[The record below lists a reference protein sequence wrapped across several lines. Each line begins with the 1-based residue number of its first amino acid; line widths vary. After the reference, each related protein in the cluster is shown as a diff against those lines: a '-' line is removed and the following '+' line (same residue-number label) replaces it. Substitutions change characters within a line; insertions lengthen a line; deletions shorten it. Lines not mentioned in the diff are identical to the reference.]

1 MAIGCTSRAP
11 HCTYSIARLLQTV
24 NRGEKATHPISV
36 DQTSNWPY
44 NKNMDN
50 TERKMKDIDLQDL
63 ELIAAEVNE
72 FEQWMSKDELLEYQ
86 EEYNAWVDEQ
96 WAIEEARRGLVY

>member
-1 MAIGCTSRAP
+1 M
-11 HCTYSIARLLQTV
+11 V
-24 NRGEKATHPISV
+24 NRGENTTV
-36 DQTSNWPY
+36 DRSDDRLY

-63 ELIAAEVNE
+63 DVIAAEVNE
-72 FEQWMSKDELLEYQ
+72 FEQWMTKDEVLEYRV
-86 EEYNAWVDEQ
+86 EYNAWVEEQ

>member
-1 MAIGCTSRAP
+1 M
-11 HCTYSIARLLQTV
+11 V
-24 NRGEKATHPISV
+24 NRGENTTV
-36 DQTSNWPY
+36 DRSDDRLY

-63 ELIAAEVNE
+63 DVIAAEVNE
-72 FEQWMSKDELLEYQ
+72 FEQWMTKDEVLEYRD
-86 EEYNAWVDEQ
+86 EYNAWVEEQ

>member
-1 MAIGCTSRAP
+1 
-11 HCTYSIARLLQTV
+11 
-24 NRGEKATHPISV
+24 
-36 DQTSNWPY
+36 
-44 NKNMDN
+44 MDN